1 MSPRTQEQFEE
12 IRESRR
18 QQIMD
23 AALKLF
29 ASDGYGH
36 CSISQLAASAGI
48 SKGLMYNYFTSKEDL
63 LGEIIEHGLQE
74 IMALFDPDQDGT
86 LTSEELVGFI
96 RKVFSIMRANQEFWI
111 LYISV
116 ILQPGVKEY
125 LKDKPIIGYME
136 QFTSM
141 LIEYFK
147 KKGFDDPYLE
157 MLTLSALI
165 EGFGILM
172 IYAYPSIRIPEE
184 MMLKYENRIIEMYK

>member
-1 MSPRTQEQFEE
+1 MSPRTQEQFEVM
-12 IRESRR
+12 RESRR

-29 ASDGYGH
+29 ASEGYGH
-36 CSISQLAASAGI
+36 CSISQLATSAGI
-48 SKGLMYNYFTSKEDL
+48 SKGLMYNYFASKEDL
-63 LGEIIEHGLQE
+63 LGEIIEQGLLE

-96 RKVFSIMRANQEFWI
+96 RKVFSAMRSKQEFWI
-111 LYISV
+111 LYLTV

-125 LKDKPIIGYME
+125 LKDKPIIGYMD
-136 QFTSM
+136 QFSSM

-147 KKGFDDPYLE
+147 KKGFEDPLLE

-165 EGFGILM
+165 EGFGVLM
-172 IYAYPSIRIPEE
+172 IYAYPSMHIPEE
-184 MMLKYENRIIEMYK
+184 MMHKYENRIIDMYK